1 MANIEESKQVK
12 KIAKTKKKILD
23 NQITFDFFGGFATT
37 ENNSVSPQKIKKEK
51 VAREEA
57 RNYIW
62 NEIFGNGII
71 QDIIENGS
79 TRDLIDLI
87 KALLPPEKQVQEII
101 GDLTTKKVF
110 VTPKELKET
119 DAHIDSVIEG

>member
-1 MANIEESKQVK
+1 MSENSLKNLEKGNLANKTPSERKE
-12 KIAKTKKKILD
+12 IARKGAEKT
-23 NQITFDFFGGFATT
+23 N
-37 ENNSVSPQKIKKEK
+37 KIKKEK

-79 TRDLIDLI
+79 TRDMIDLI

>member
-1 MANIEESKQVK
+1 MAKRKMSENSLKNLEKGNLANKTPSERKE
-12 KIAKTKKKILD
+12 IARKGAEKT
-23 NQITFDFFGGFATT
+23 N
-37 ENNSVSPQKIKKEK
+37 KIKKEK

>member
-1 MANIEESKQVK
+1 MAKRKMSENSLKNLEKGNLANKTPSERKE
-12 KIAKTKKKILD
+12 IARKGAEKT
-23 NQITFDFFGGFATT
+23 N
-37 ENNSVSPQKIKKEK
+37 KIKKEK

-62 NEIFGNGII
+62 NELFGNGVI

-79 TRDLIDLI
+79 TRDMIDLI

>member
-1 MANIEESKQVK
+1 MAKRKMSPNSLKNLEKGNLANKTPSERKE
-12 KIAKTKKKILD
+12 IARKGAEKT
-23 NQITFDFFGGFATT
+23 N
-37 ENNSVSPQKIKKEK
+37 KIKKEK

-62 NEIFGNGII
+62 NELFGNGVI

-110 VTPKELKET
+110 ITPKELKET

>member
-1 MANIEESKQVK
+1 MAKRKMSENSLKNLEKGNLANKTPSERKE
-12 KIAKTKKKILD
+12 IARKGAEKT
-23 NQITFDFFGGFATT
+23 N
-37 ENNSVSPQKIKKEK
+37 KIKKEK

-79 TRDLIDLI
+79 TRDMIDLI